1 MAVFYCYF
9 FKTDVILLT
18 TPINFAYKITMTE
31 QELKLEF
38 ARSLL
43 KNPNDPFKAALMVFP
58 DDNGLALQIASKW
71 PVDKEVINLK
81 KDLIE
86 TEGEL
91 SFLPG
96 PAEQAKALWDRMS
109 KCHDNI
115 EYVRL
120 SKLYA
125 DIMGHIKTAGS
136 DDGNTTGN
144 IFDEISKIV
153 KV

>member
-1 MAVFYCYF
+1 
-9 FKTDVILLT
+9 
-18 TPINFAYKITMTE
+18 MTE

-96 PAEQAKALWDRMS
+96 PAEQAKALWDKMLNCR
-109 KCHDNI
+109 DNT

-125 DIMGHIKTAGS
+125 EIMGHIKTNNNADVS
-136 DDGNTTGN
+136 TVGN
-144 IFDEISKIV
+144 IFEEISKIV